1 MNISKV
7 VKIMSLSLEREG
19 IVIVTKR
26 LKCFDSLVCTSSS
39 ARLIANTHQLTGG
52 VHGNILYWFKHY

>member
-39 ARLIANTHQLTGG
+39 ARLIANTMSTH
-52 VHGNILYWFKHY
+52 WRCSWKHLVLV